1 MQELLGAITAQ
12 ITGLPG
18 FNASVAG
25 VAGQCEALH
34 EGLEEGSDF
43 MLRFQM
49 FVVVTGA
56 AGRQDLM
63 WQCLCCGSAPAGAS
77 ASAWAGLLREH
88 MERRTAPYVIH
99 WQLSYPAI

>member
-1 MQELLGAITAQ
+1 VQELLGAITAQ

-25 VAGQCEALH
+25 VAGVAGQYEALH

-43 MLRFQM
+43 RLRFQM
-49 FVVVTGA
+49 FVVGTGA

-63 WQCLCCGSAPAGAS
+63 WHCPCRCLRQCLGRPAA
-77 ASAWAGLLREH
+77 
-88 MERRTAPYVIH
+88 
-99 WQLSYPAI
+99 